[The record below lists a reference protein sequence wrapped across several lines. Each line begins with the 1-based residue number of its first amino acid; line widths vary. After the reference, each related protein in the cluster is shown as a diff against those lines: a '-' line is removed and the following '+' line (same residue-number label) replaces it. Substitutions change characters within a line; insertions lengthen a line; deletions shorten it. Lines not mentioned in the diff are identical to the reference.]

1 MGWEID
7 VERETKWRTND
18 DEITTVNNTFCCC
31 CLHTQFALAHE
42 AFACKSL
49 LACFLC
55 FFLSLL
61 LSCFLPFSLFLHHS
75 LPYPPP
81 SLTFSLT
88 IFTLYVPFRFLRPY
102 VDPTP
107 LANIMYN
114 IFPSPIMMAFLR
126 YRICF
131 VSSVVHWETDFHA
144 HIKWFDTWLIFS
156 ASTYS
161 KNLLCKW
168 NSPQILINL
177 YSFELERCS
186 HLTSLFVIFFLP
198 CKWLIFVLLYRYK
211 ECWANFFFWFA

>member
-81 SLTFSLT
+81 PLSHFLSNHLYTLCAFS
-88 IFTLYVPFRFLRPY
+88 
-102 VDPTP
+102 
-107 LANIMYN
+107 
-114 IFPSPIMMAFLR
+114 FPSPVRWSYSTSKYHVQHFPIT
-126 YRICF
+126 
-131 VSSVVHWETDFHA
+131 HHDG
-144 HIKWFDTWLIFS
+144 FS
-156 ASTYS
+156 AVSH
-161 KNLLCKW
+161 LLC
-168 NSPQILINL
+168 
-177 YSFELERCS
+177 FFCCS
-186 HLTSLFVIFFLP
+186 LRNRFSRTYKMI
-198 CKWLIFVLLYRYK
+198 RYLVD
-211 ECWANFFFWFA
+211 F